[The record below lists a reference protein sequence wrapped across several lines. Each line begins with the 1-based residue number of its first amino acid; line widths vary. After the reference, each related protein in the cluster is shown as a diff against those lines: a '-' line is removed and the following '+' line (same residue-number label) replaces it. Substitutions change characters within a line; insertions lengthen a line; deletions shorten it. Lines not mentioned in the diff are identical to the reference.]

1 MPCEAGHGQAVT
13 GVAGAK
19 LEVVKYTR
27 RGAIALL
34 GMAVAIAGCGFWT
47 SSGGAPT
54 SSDKAGG
61 TPKVEPVVLTMIY
74 GNDRS
79 QELDAFAAAVAR
91 LSGGTLRIAFHSDW
105 RRGSR
110 LYENAMVRDVQSGR
124 LDLAVVGTRAWKSL
138 GVASFDAL
146 HAPLLV
152 DNFALEERVLQ
163 SPLADRML
171 AGLKPLGIAALG
183 ILPGPMRKPL
193 GVSPLVRPADYR
205 GKTLAISRSSIATQT
220 LRALDAKAHEI
231 GRPFL
236 EGVDGIEQQVAS
248 IDATGTDKAAKY
260 LTANVNLWPAS
271 QVVFMSKPAFAALE
285 AAQRRALTA
294 AARSALPAMI
304 AFQRGDESF
313 SAGNLCRRGLTFL
326 TATDADLADLRRA
339 VQPVYDRLA
348 REAQTRSAIEQI
360 RQMRTG
366 AATIADA
373 PACSPASAQAET
385 RTERTPID
393 GVYRQHT
400 TARDLRSARTPEGD
414 VNPGNYGTLQ
424 TVLDRGRFTQ
434 TQSASGIAS
443 GTYTVAG
450 YTLTMSYPNGEL
462 FTFHWS
468 LYRGLLTLE
477 AAPGKT
483 SPAPMLARPWRRTG
497 DAP

>member
-1 MPCEAGHGQAVT
+1 MR
-13 GVAGAK
+13 
-19 LEVVKYTR
+19 YTR

-34 GMAVAIAGCGFWT
+34 GTAVAIAGCGVWT
-47 SSGGAPT
+47 SSGGGPA

-61 TPKVEPVVLTMIY
+61 TQNVEPVVLTMIY
-74 GNDRS
+74 ANDRS

-91 LSGGTLRIAFHSDW
+91 LSDGTLRVAFHIDW

-138 GVASFDAL
+138 GVDSFDAL

-171 AGLKPLGIAALG
+171 AGLKPLGIVALG

-193 GVSPLVRPADYR
+193 GRSPLVRPADYR
-205 GKTLAISRSSIATQT
+205 GKTLAISRSSITAQT
-220 LRALDAKAHEI
+220 LRALGAKVHAI

-248 IDATGTDKAAKY
+248 IDATDTDKDGKY
-260 LTANVNLWPAS
+260 LTANVNLWPGS
-271 QVVFMSKPAFAALE
+271 QVVFMSRPAFAALE
-285 AAQRRALTA
+285 DAQRRALTA
-294 AARSALPAMI
+294 AASSALPAMI
-304 AFQRGDESF
+304 AFQRGDQSF
-313 SAGNLCRRGLTFL
+313 SAGKLCRSGLKFL

-348 REAQTRSAIEQI
+348 RDVETRSAIEQI

-366 AATIADA
+366 AAAIADA

-385 RTERTPID
+385 RTEPTPID

-400 TARDLRSARTPEGD
+400 TAARPALGRNT
-414 VNPGNYGTLQ
+414 
-424 TVLDRGRFTQ
+424 RGRRQ
-434 TQSASGIAS
+434 PRQLRH
-443 GTYTVAG
+443 AG
-450 YTLTMSYPNGEL
+450 DG
-462 FTFHWS
+462 
-468 LYRGLLTLE
+468 
-477 AAPGKT
+477 
-483 SPAPMLARPWRRTG
+483 ARPRALHADTNSQRQRERDVHGQRVTRSR
-497 DAP
+497 

>member
-1 MPCEAGHGQAVT
+1 MR
-13 GVAGAK
+13 GAK
-19 LEVVKYTR
+19 LQVVKDTR
-27 RGAIALL
+27 REAIALL
-34 GMAVAIAGCGFWT
+34 GAAVAIAGCGVWT
-47 SSGGAPT
+47 SSGGAPN

-61 TPKVEPVVLTMIY
+61 AQNVEPVVLTMIY

-91 LSGGTLRIAFHSDW
+91 LSDGTLRIAFHSDW

-171 AGLKPLGIAALG
+171 AGLEGLGIVALG

-220 LRALDAKAHEI
+220 LRALAAKAHAI
-231 GRPFL
+231 GGRPFL

-248 IDATGTDKAAKY
+248 IDAIGTDKDARY

-285 AAQRRALTA
+285 DAQRRALAA

-326 TATDADLADLRRA
+326 TATDTDLADLRRA

-348 REAQTRSAIEQI
+348 REAQTKSAIEQI

-366 AATIADA
+366 AAAIADA

-400 TARDLRSARTPEGD
+400 TAGDLRSAGTPEGD

-468 LYRGLLTLE
+468 LYRDLLTLE

-497 DAP
+497 DSP